1 MYHRPPLVICFT
13 LAALWTNIA
22 DAQTI
27 TLRYGQIANS
37 TRSYSSLGLY
47 IAQRKGF
54 LAREGIE
61 LKVVKLPGL
70 HTMVEAVDKG
80 DVELSHT
87 ATPFLVQA
95 VLKGSNAVAV
105 VGAAANAIHSLVAKP
120 GIKSFA
126 DLKGKTIGLST
137 PEDTLS
143 IGARLLLEKHG
154 LRESDFKVEVM
165 QGSNMRLDCM
175 KKGACVAAPLTQPE
189 DIVTLQEGYTRLGDS
204 LEVLPVLQF
213 AVIVASRP
221 WAAAHKEEL
230 VRFARAFADA
240 YRFMHNPGNR
250 EEVTTI
256 LAEAMEIP
264 AHVARTMLA
273 LYLEPDRGV
282 MPKQAEI
289 SFAGVNKVIELIGNA
304 GELTAPFPDA
314 SRFIDTQY
322 LQAAGV
328 R

>member
-1 MYHRPPLVICFT
+1 MRQRLVMSACLV
-13 LAALWTNIA
+13 LAALCSNVA
-22 DAQTI
+22 DAQTV
-27 TLRYGQIANS
+27 TLRYGKIANS
-37 TRSYSSLGLY
+37 ARSYSSLGLY
-47 IAQRKGF
+47 LAQRKGF
-54 LAREGIE
+54 LAREGID

-80 DVELSHT
+80 DVELAHT

-95 VLKGSNAVAV
+95 ALKGSTAVAV

-120 GIKSFA
+120 EIKSFA

-137 PEDTLS
+137 PQDTLS
-143 IGARLLLEKHG
+143 IGARLLLAKHG
-154 LRESDFKVEVM
+154 LRDSDYKVEVM

-175 KKGACVAAPLTQPE
+175 TKGPCVAAPLTQPE
-189 DIVTLQEGYTRLGDS
+189 DIVTLQKGYTRLGDS

-213 AVIVASRP
+213 AVIVATRS
-221 WAAAHKEEL
+221 WAASHKDEL

-240 YRFMHNPGNR
+240 YRFMHNPANR
-250 EEVTTI
+250 EEVTAI
-256 LAEAMEIP
+256 LAETMEIP
-264 AHVARTMLA
+264 APVARAMLA

-282 MPKQAEI
+282 MPRQAEI
-289 SFAGVNKVIELIGNA
+289 SVAGVNKVIELIGGA

-314 SRFIDTQY
+314 ARFIDTQY